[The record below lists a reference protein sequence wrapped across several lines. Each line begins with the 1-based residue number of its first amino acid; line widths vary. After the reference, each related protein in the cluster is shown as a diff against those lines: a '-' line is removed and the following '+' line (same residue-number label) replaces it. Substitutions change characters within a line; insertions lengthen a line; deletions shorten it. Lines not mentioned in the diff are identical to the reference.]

1 MDQEVRPRRKSSR
14 LSRLKD
20 SVLSNP
26 SSPRSPMAPRIDAPK
41 SVEVAASDNHCSTT
55 DIAIL
60 ATRELQERLFRLLLR
75 PLIPEHAQLITVEE
89 RPILGVPR
97 EGSTEAAVLL
107 RRRIDAIETQSTE
120 LQSLWSQAQAVT
132 SADETKNKSLCDH
145 SASFREESELLHKQ
159 LDQMSAL
166 TNKLIAENAR
176 LKQVSAGAREDVGWQ
191 KVSAAED
198 CADIES
204 LRRCNLKLEAE
215 LTQIKANNM
224 KSMQMLMKELS
235 QKDEIIAQLKQGT
248 H

>member
-1 MDQEVRPRRKSSR
+1 M
-14 LSRLKD
+14 
-20 SVLSNP
+20 
-26 SSPRSPMAPRIDAPK
+26 
-41 SVEVAASDNHCSTT
+41 
-55 DIAIL
+55 L

-97 EGSTEAAVLL
+97 EGSTEGAVLL
-107 RRRIDAIETQSTE
+107 RRRIDAIETQSTQ

-132 SADETKNKSLCDH
+132 SADETKNKTLCDH
-145 SASFREESELLHKQ
+145 SAAFREESELLHEQ
-159 LDQMSAL
+159 LDQMSVM

-176 LKQVSAGAREDVGWQ
+176 LVKQARDGPHEDVGWQ
-191 KVSAAED
+191 KVSTAED

-204 LRRCNLKLEAE
+204 LQSCNLKLEAE
-215 LTQIKANNM
+215 MTQIKANNM
-224 KSMQMLMKELS
+224 KSMQMLMKELL